1 MHQGLLPVFIIFPF
15 PCHNS
20 PPQRTSSTHNCHN
33 HHSTPPTAGR
43 LGTSLIYA
51 LLPRSA
57 ATVRRCHFF
66 TLREHTYVYLHNTF
80 QDCVSTFTPH
90 PAPAAGLL
98 QQIHLRIGSG
108 IFIIFSSFIFSSITT
123 THLFL
128 ILFLSEEKKRGRK
141 LYLT

>member
-1 MHQGLLPVFIIFPF
+1 MLPVLFSLSPVTIH
-15 PCHNS
+15 HNNS
-20 PPQRTSSTHNCHN
+20 LHPPTIATT
-33 HHSTPPTAGR
+33 STPPTAGR

-66 TLREHTYVYLHNTF
+66 TLREHTYVYLHSTF

-128 ILFLSEEKKRGRK
+128 ILFLSEEKKGGGN
-141 LYLT
+141 YT